1 MIQNSYF
8 SGRVVSVIHSNP
20 SQAFYIL
27 KMVIDGVSP
36 VTLEGPVTIRGTIPG
51 MAIADGSWFGF
62 EAHWTTHKQYGKQLL
77 ISRAPVIKDSW
88 DPDSAAAALTS
99 HGVGERVLKR
109 IRAHFGDDE
118 FLNVLTDS
126 TRLAEVSDV
135 NDFVAKHVVQRWEV
149 VQAYFRALGFLS
161 DLGLP
166 SNKINQVW
174 AMFGDD
180 AEKVLGSNPWELV
193 RLDGIP
199 FQYADEIAMKLGLD
213 MSSPNRIRGAV
224 IYSSKN
230 QRSFGHMYMTTG
242 HLLAQVQHLVPGTT
256 SEDFAKAVAESHKD
270 GVIIMD
276 RSTRSDVR
284 AIYDPWSYKLEVDS
298 SNLLESRVK
307 TAAFTDDRAK
317 DYIKLMGSVGP
328 KTEAAAKKKKP
339 DLVTVVETAVDE
351 WGAASKLVLSEA
363 QRQGVI
369 NALSTPV
376 SILTGLPGTGKTTCL
391 TAVVSIL
398 KDMSIPYL
406 LCAPTGIAAKNLGAK
421 TNARASTI
429 HRAFR
434 AEGKFGSKR
443 DASYIGVTAPSDA
456 DGSSGSEK
464 DEKWGYDQSSPFP
477 AKVVIVD
484 EASMLDQHLIYRLV
498 SCTSDDCR
506 LVIVGDAAQLPSV
519 GPGNVLRD
527 MINSKQ
533 FPVVALTEIFRQKD
547 TSGIVYAAH
556 SIHRGDFP
564 DTDMVDF
571 KLVPLVGDDNVAD
584 FVVKM
589 ACKLKEQ
596 KKNFQVLSP
605 RHAGSVGVTTLNAR
619 MRDLVNPGGLGAQE
633 INVGDSTLRE
643 GDRIMVVK
651 NDYEL
656 EVFNGDV
663 GKVVRIDRKA
673 KKVEVKVYGDPDS
686 IVEIEFKNVGSLL
699 RLAYAC
705 TVHKSQGLEYDI
717 IVMPVVESFR
727 HQLQRNLLY
736 TAVTRARK
744 KVYLIG
750 SMAALGMAV
759 VNDLEDQR
767 NTLFKD
773 RLMAWK

>member
-1 MIQNSYF
+1 MIQNTYF
-8 SGRVVSVIHSNP
+8 SGRVGGVIHSNP
-20 SQAFYIL
+20 IQAFYIL
-27 KMVIDGVSP
+27 KVVLDGVSNDA
-36 VTLEGPVTIRGTIPG
+36 LEGPVTIRGTIPG
-51 MAIADGSWFGF
+51 MSITDGTWFGF
-62 EAHWTTHKQYGKQLL
+62 EGHWTTHKQYGRQLV

-88 DPDSAAAALTS
+88 DPDSASAALTA

-109 IRAHFGDDE
+109 IRTHFGDAD
-118 FLNVLTDS
+118 FIAALSDA
-126 TRLAEVSDV
+126 TRLAEVPDV
-135 NDFVAKHVVQRWEV
+135 NDFVAKHVAQRWEV

-166 SNKINQVW
+166 PNKINQVW
-174 AMFGDD
+174 AMFGDE

-213 MSSPNRIRGAV
+213 MTSPNRLRGAV
-224 IYSSKN
+224 IYSCKN
-230 QRSFGHMYMTTG
+230 QRSFGHLYMTTG
-242 HLLAQVQHLVPGTT
+242 SLLAQVQQVVPGVT
-256 SEDFAKAVAESHKD
+256 SEDFAKALAESHKD
-270 GVIIMD
+270 GIVIVD
-276 RSTRSDVR
+276 RSARSDVR
-284 AIYDPWSYKLEVDS
+284 AIYDPWSFKLEKDS
-298 SNLLESRVK
+298 SDLLESRVK
-307 TAAFTDDRAK
+307 TAAFTEDRAA
-317 DYIKLMGSVGP
+317 DYIKLLGSVGP
-328 KTEAAAKKKKP
+328 KTEGQAKQPKP

-351 WGAASKLVLSEA
+351 WGMASKLVLSEA

-398 KDMSIPYL
+398 KDMGIRYL

-421 TNARASTI
+421 TNAKASTI
-429 HRAFR
+429 HRAFK

-443 DASYIGVTAPSDA
+443 DASYVGVTAPSDSE
-456 DGSSGSEK
+456 GSSGSEK
-464 DEKWGYDQSSPFP
+464 DEKWGYDSESPYP

-484 EASMLDQHLIYRLV
+484 EASMLDQHLIYRLM
-498 SCTSDDCR
+498 SCTGEDCR

-527 MINSKQ
+527 MIESKQ

-556 SIHRGDFP
+556 SIHRGDLP
-564 DTDMVDF
+564 DTEMADF
-571 KLVPLVGDDNVAD
+571 KLMPLSGDDKVAD
-584 FVVKM
+584 AVVNL
-589 ACKLKEQ
+589 AFKLKE
-596 KKNFQVLSP
+596 KKVNFQVLSP

-619 MRDLVNPGGLGAQE
+619 MRDLMNPGGTGAQE

-673 KKVEVKVYGDPDS
+673 KKVEVKVYGDPDRM
-686 IVEIEFKNVGSLL
+686 VELEFKKVGGLL

-705 TVHKSQGLEYDI
+705 TVHKSQGLEYDV

-767 NTLFKD
+767 NTMFRE

>member
-1 MIQNSYF
+1 MIQNQYF
-8 SGRVVSVIHSNP
+8 SGRVSNVIHSNP

-27 KMVIDGVSP
+27 KMMLDGTSELLDGF
-36 VTLEGPVTIRGTIPG
+36 VTVRGTIPG
-51 MAIADGSWFGF
+51 MTVADGSWFGF

-88 DPDSAAAALTS
+88 DPDSAAAALAS

-118 FLNVLTDS
+118 FLNVLPDAA
-126 TRLAEVSDV
+126 RLAEVPDV
-135 NDFVAKHVVQRWEV
+135 NDFIAKHVAQRWEV

-174 AMFGDD
+174 AMFGDE

-193 RLDGIP
+193 QLDGIP

-224 IYSSKN
+224 IFSTKN
-230 QRSFGHMYMTTG
+230 QRSFGHLYMTTG
-242 HLLAQVQHLVPGTT
+242 HLLNQVQHLAPGTT
-256 SEDFAKAVAESHKD
+256 SEDFAKALTKCHKD
-270 GVIIMD
+270 GVIILD
-276 RSTRSDVR
+276 RTARSDVL
-284 AIYDPWSYKLEVDS
+284 AIYDPWSFKLEKESAD
-298 SNLLESRVK
+298 LLESRVK
-307 TAAFTDDRAK
+307 TAAFTDAK
-317 DYIKLMGSVGP
+317 DYIKLLGSVGP
-328 KTEAAAKKKKP
+328 KTEAQAKQPKVN
-339 DLVTVVETAVDE
+339 LVTVVETAVDE
-351 WGAASKLVLSEA
+351 WGMASKLVLSEA

-398 KDMSIPYL
+398 KDMGIPYL
-406 LCAPTGIAAKNLGAK
+406 LCAPTGIAAKNLGSKANAK
-421 TNARASTI
+421 ASTI

-434 AEGKFGSKR
+434 AEGNFGSKQ
-443 DASYIGVTAPSDA
+443 DAPYIGVTASSDS
-456 DGSSGSEK
+456 DGSIGSER
-464 DEKWGYDQSSPFP
+464 DEKWGYDQSSPYP
-477 AKVVIVD
+477 AKVIIVD
-484 EASMLDQHLIYRLV
+484 EASMLDQHLIYRLM

-527 MINSKQ
+527 MINCKQ

-547 TSGIVYAAH
+547 TSGIIYAAH
-556 SIHRGDFP
+556 AIHRGDLP

-571 KLVPLVGDDNVAD
+571 KLMPLVGDENVAD
-584 FVVKM
+584 LVVRL
-589 ACKLKEQ
+589 ASKLKEQ
-596 KKNFQVLSP
+596 NKNFQVLSP
-605 RHAGSVGVTTLNAR
+605 RHSGVVGVTTLNAR
-619 MRDLVNPGGLGAQE
+619 MRDLMNPSGMGAQE

-651 NDYEL
+651 NDYKL

-663 GKVVRIDRKA
+663 GKVVHIDRKA
-673 KKVEVKVYGDPDS
+673 KKVEVKVYGDPDAL
-686 IVEIEFKNVGSLL
+686 VEIEFKNVWKLL

-705 TVHKSQGLEYDI
+705 TIHKSQGLEYDV

-744 KVYLIG
+744 KVYLVG

-759 VNDLEDQR
+759 MNDLEDQR

-773 RLMAWK
+773 RLMAWG

>member
-1 MIQNSYF
+1 MIQNQYF
-8 SGRVVSVIHSNP
+8 SGRVSNVIHSNP
-20 SQAFYIL
+20 NQAFYIL
-27 KMVIDGVSP
+27 KMVLDGVSP
-36 VTLEGPVTIRGTIPG
+36 ATLEGPVTVRGTIPG
-51 MAIADGSWFGF
+51 MSISDGSWFGF
-62 EAHWTTHKQYGKQLL
+62 DAHWTTHKLYGKQLA

-109 IRAHFGDDE
+109 IRTHFGDDK
-118 FLNVLTDS
+118 FLEVLTDA
-126 TRLAEVSDV
+126 TRLGEVPDV

-174 AMFGDD
+174 SMFGDE

-193 RLDGIP
+193 RIDGIP

-256 SEDFAKAVAESHKD
+256 SEDFAKALTECHKD
-270 GVIIMD
+270 GVIILD
-276 RSTRSDVR
+276 RTARSDVR
-284 AIYDPWSYKLEVDS
+284 AIYDPWSFKLEKESADM
-298 SNLLESRVK
+298 LEVRVK
-307 TAAFTDDRAK
+307 SAAFTDDKAK

-328 KTEAAAKKKKP
+328 KTEAQAKQPTP

-351 WGAASKLVLSEA
+351 WGMASKLVLSEA

-406 LCAPTGIAAKNLGAK
+406 LCAPTGIAAKNLGSK
-421 TNARASTI
+421 TNAKASTI
-429 HRAFR
+429 HRAFA

-443 DASYIGVTAPSDA
+443 DASYIGVTSSSDS

-464 DEKWGYDQSSPFP
+464 DEKWGYDPSHPYP

-484 EASMLDQHLIYRLV
+484 EASMIDQHLIYRLL

-527 MINSKQ
+527 MINCKQ

-556 SIHRGDFP
+556 SIHHGDLP
-564 DTDMVDF
+564 DTDMLDF
-571 KLVPLVGDDNVAD
+571 KLMPLVGDDNVAD
-584 FVVKM
+584 LVVKL

-596 KKNFQVLSP
+596 KKNFQVVSP

-619 MRDLVNPGGLGAQE
+619 LRDLMNPGGTGAQE

-643 GDRIMVVK
+643 GDRIMVIK
-651 NDYEL
+651 NDYDL

-663 GKVVRIDRKA
+663 GKVVRIDRKS
-673 KKVEVKVYGDPDS
+673 KKVAIKVYGDPNM
-686 IVEIEFKNVGSLL
+686 IVDVEFKNVGSLL

-736 TAVTRARK
+736 TAVTRAKK
-744 KVYLIG
+744 KVYLVG

-759 VNDLEDQR
+759 VNDSEDQR

-773 RLMAWK
+773 RLMGWK